1 MVDVNIIRAVDVVSF
16 KQHRPNFGA
25 RHDRGPISLPQR
37 VSPKPVISTGI
48 SESVP
53 MPPLR
58 NYQDR
63 LPFESD
69 DFEKTWNEASL
80 PFSKSEAESQMDQ
93 NAAEA
98 IAIL

>member
-1 MVDVNIIRAVDVVSF
+1 MVDVNIMRAVDVVSF
-16 KQHRPNFGA
+16 KHHRPNFGA
-25 RHDRGPISLPQR
+25 GHDQGPISLPQR
-37 VSPKPVISTGI
+37 VSLKPVISAGI

-53 MPPLR
+53 MTPFG